1 MRKTVSAFAP
11 NHAYPVRY
19 ILQRP
24 IHQLKLWTLLYSEYI
39 LAKAI
44 FHNVIPLEFFKAG
57 SGDPQPVKG
66 VLGYNIFKKSS
77 EINQN

>member
-24 IHQLKLWTLLYSEYI
+24 IHQLKLYSEYI

-57 SGDPQPVKG
+57 SGDP
-66 VLGYNIFKKSS
+66 
-77 EINQN
+77 